1 MARALLTKQNF
12 YGLSTTR
19 HREGCGI
26 TKDMKAWALSKQSGF
41 TIVEM
46 ILVIVI
52 IAVLATITT
61 VSYRGIEQRS
71 RDATRTRDITEV
83 QKALEKYRYD
93 NGIYPSVG
101 TDNTAYALSTLATAL
116 VPKYLDAIPTAPSGS
131 PSGTDYQYV
140 RGAAS
145 AASYGIRMYYESKPD
160 CQRGVNNTS
169 GATWWSSLA
178 ACPSS

>member
-1 MARALLTKQNF
+1 
-12 YGLSTTR
+12 
-19 HREGCGI
+19 
-26 TKDMKAWALSKQSGF
+26 MKAWALSKQAGF

-61 VSYRGIEQRS
+61 VSYRSVELRS

-93 NGIYPSVG
+93 NGMYPSVG
-101 TDNTAYALSTLATAL
+101 TDDTSYALSTLAPAL
-116 VPKYLDAIPTAPSGS
+116 VPKYLSAIPTAPSGS
-131 PSGTDYQYV
+131 PAGTDYQYI

-145 AASYGIRMYYESKPD
+145 SASYGIRMYYEGKTD
-160 CQRGVNNTS
+160 CHRGVNNSTVT
-169 GATWWSSLA
+169 TWWSPLV